1 MTEVSSLTG
10 RLLVATPVLAD
21 PNFDRAV
28 VLLLDHDEEG
38 SLGVVLNRPTPVDV
52 SDILEPWAALTGEPG
67 VVFQG
72 GPVSL
77 DAALGVA
84 VVPSGRGDR
93 TDGDTSR
100 TPGRGS
106 GQAPGQPSGPAS
118 GRKRTIPAEGPTD
131 ATESSESAGRG
142 EERAGREGPG
152 DASRGTARSEA
163 RAGGDDGDDGAGTP
177 GAEPGAAGA
186 AGAAGADGT
195 TGAAG
200 TTGTTGT
207 TGAPE
212 RGGAE
217 PAGADAAQRGSAAGR
232 KDGPGEGAAVGDA
245 EAAADGGD
253 ADPTG
258 AEADADLGTD
268 TVLDTDGPLGWRRV
282 HGAIGLV
289 DLEAPPELLA
299 AELGSLRIFAGYSGW
314 GPGQLEKEL
323 SEGAWYV
330 VESEP
335 GDVSSPA
342 PERLWRSVLRRQR
355 SELALVATYPDDPSL
370 N

>member
-52 SDILEPWAALTGEPG
+52 SDILEPWAALAGEPG

-93 TDGDTSR
+93 SDGDPALSAEDAPGGPAGSVSGGPQAGR
-100 TPGRGS
+100 TREDGPAAEPQDRSGGRPREPDAPGTADRASTGAVHAAGS
-106 GQAPGQPSGPAS
+106 GATADTG
-118 GRKRTIPAEGPTD
+118 TAERQ
-131 ATESSESAGRG
+131 ATE
-142 EERAGREGPG
+142 
-152 DASRGTARSEA
+152 
-163 RAGGDDGDDGAGTP
+163 
-177 GAEPGAAGA
+177 EPGAAEHGTGGRGA
-186 AGAAGADGT
+186 TGEPGTGDRPATGDRDAGDRGRRQ
-195 TGAAG
+195 
-200 TTGTTGT
+200 
-207 TGAPE
+207 PQE
-212 RGGAE
+212 RGSAGGGESAGE
-217 PAGADAAQRGSAAGR
+217 GGADAAEA
-232 KDGPGEGAAVGDA
+232 DTEYGDA
-245 EAAADGGD
+245 GPE
-253 ADPTG
+253 
-258 AEADADLGTD
+258 TD

-299 AELGSLRIFAGYSGW
+299 AELGSLRIFAGYAGW